1 MESFRL
7 VEDEKTATRSPKKG
21 YGYSAGPDFAGV
33 RVGMKTANDYGHIIG
48 LRSPDSPK
56 KNVTSPKKIFS
67 RKYIRTDGREVKRA
81 TSQLD

>member
-1 MESFRL
+1 LESFRL

-21 YGYSAGPDFAGV
+21 YGYSGGPDLSGV

-56 KNVTSPKKIFS
+56 KSPKKIFS
-67 RKYIRTDGREVKRA
+67 RKYIRTDGEQPKRA
-81 TSQLD
+81 GSQLD